1 MKSMV
6 TIKLKKKDKLSLES
20 LVKRGSNKARVFTR
34 AQALLQS
41 HGGKTPTEIC
51 ESLGIKAL
59 RTVQNIKER
68 YLSGG
73 LDMAL
78 YDRPRPGAP
87 TKFEGK
93 HRAELTALACTEAP
107 EGHSQW
113 SLSLLADKAVEL
125 NIVEEISPAHFG
137 RILKKTKSNLTKK
150 DSGA

>member
-6 TIKLKKKDKLSLES
+6 KIKLKKKEWAELES
-20 LVKRGSNKARVFTR
+20 IVKKGSNKARVFTR
-34 AQALLQS
+34 AQVLLQS
-41 HGGKTPTEIC
+41 HAGKTPTEIC
-51 ESLGIKAL
+51 ESLGIKTL

-73 LDMAL
+73 LDVAL

-107 EGHSQW
+107 DGRSRW
-113 SLSLLADKAVEL
+113 TLRLLADKAVEL
-125 NIVEEISPAHFG
+125 GLVDEISHNHVG
-137 RILKKTKSNLTKK
+137 EILKKTKSNLIKK
-150 DSGA
+150 GSGV

>member
-6 TIKLKKKDKLSLES
+6 KIKLKKKDRTELES
-20 LVKRGSNKARVFTR
+20 IVKRGSNKARVFTR
-34 AQALLQS
+34 AQVLLQS
-41 HGGKTPTEIC
+41 HAGKTPTEIC

-78 YDRPRPGAP
+78 YDRSRPGAP

-107 EGHSQW
+107 EGYSRW
-113 SLSLLADKAVEL
+113 SLNLLANKAVEL
-125 NIVEEISPAHFG
+125 NIVEEISPAHVG
-137 RILKKTKSNLTKK
+137 RILKKTKSSLTKK
-150 DSGA
+150 GSGV

>member
-6 TIKLKKKDKLSLES
+6 KIKLKKKDRLSLES
-20 LVKRGSNKARVFTR
+20 IVKKGSNKARVFTR
-34 AQALLQS
+34 AQVLLQS
-41 HGGKTPTEIC
+41 DAGKTPTEIC
-51 ESLGIKAL
+51 ESLGVKAL

-73 LDMAL
+73 LDVAL

-87 TKFEGK
+87 TKFAGK

-113 SLSLLADKAVEL
+113 SLRLLSDKAVEL
-125 NIVEEISPAHFG
+125 GIVEEISHTQVG
-137 RILKKTKSNLTKK
+137 GILKKTKSSLTKK
-150 DSGA
+150 DSGV